1 MEGFVL
7 AQLVHSLTSGMR
19 EVEDVPC
26 QYERVANYRVAWT
39 MSWMGDDEAAR
50 SSNYLGGHAGRLI
63 DCVDP
68 LGPAARSRSAFSLQ
82 ETRRTNAYL
91 GEGTSGAEKR
101 MIGCHLWEGI
111 GLQLARG
118 LRGRLS

>member
-1 MEGFVL
+1 MPVL
-7 AQLVHSLTSGMR
+7 ASGQLPS
-19 EVEDVPC
+19 
-26 QYERVANYRVAWT
+26 RVDYVMVWAMTRLL
-39 MSWMGDDEAAR
+39 GAATT
-50 SSNYLGGHAGRLI
+50 LGSHAGRLI

-101 MIGCHLWEGI
+101 RIGCHLWEGT
-111 GLQLARG
+111 GLQLPRG
-118 LRGRLS
+118 LRGSLS